1 MCFSYGCRSGNIG
14 DMKKL
19 LLRTTKTA
27 SETEKIARDLAAV
40 LRPGDIVALYG
51 PVGSGKTCFVRGLA
65 YGLGCSQKVK
75 SPSFSL
81 VNEYSGTLPLYH
93 IDFYRLEKEAEIID
107 LGWTDYLDS
116 DGVVAIEWAERVRN
130 MLPSN
135 RFDVYLD
142 FFGPKMRRVE
152 ILTGDNIGDRQF

>member
-1 MCFSYGCRSGNIG
+1 MNFPSACGSDNID

-19 LLRTTKTA
+19 LLRTTGSA
-27 SETEKIARDLAAV
+27 SETEKIARDMAAV

-65 YGLGCSQKVK
+65 RGLGCSQKVK

-81 VNEYSGTLPLYH
+81 VNEYSGGVPLYH
-93 IDFYRLEKEAEIID
+93 IDFYRLEKEAEIIN

-130 MLPSN
+130 MLPSG

-142 FFGPKMRRVE
+142 FLGSKMRRVE
-152 ILTGDNIGDRQF
+152 ILAGDNIGDRHF

>member
-1 MCFSYGCRSGNIG
+1 MREFLS
-14 DMKKL
+14 K
-19 LLRTTKTA
+19 TTKSA
-27 SETEKIARDLAAV
+27 SETEKIAQDLAGA
-40 LRPGDIVALYG
+40 LKSGDIVALYG

-65 YGLGCSQKVK
+65 SGLGCSQKVR

-81 VNEYSGTLPLYH
+81 VNEYSGPLPLYH

-116 DGVVAIEWAERVRN
+116 DGVLAIEWAERVRN
-130 MLPSN
+130 MLPSM

-142 FFGPKMRRVE
+142 FSGPEMRRVE
-152 ILTGDNIGDRQF
+152 IMADDNIGNR

>member
-1 MCFSYGCRSGNIG
+1 MNFPCGCKSDNIG
-14 DMKKL
+14 DMEKL
-19 LLRTTKTA
+19 LLRTTGSA

-40 LRPGDIVALYG
+40 LRPGDIIALYG

-65 YGLGCSQKVK
+65 CGLGCSQKVK

-81 VNEYSGTLPLYH
+81 VNEYSGSVPLYH

-130 MLPSN
+130 MLPPD

-142 FFGPKMRRVE
+142 FFGPGMRRVE
-152 ILTGDNIGDRQF
+152 ILAGDNIGDRQF

>member
-1 MCFSYGCRSGNIG
+1 MREFLS
-14 DMKKL
+14 K
-19 LLRTTKTA
+19 TTKSA
-27 SETEKIARDLAAV
+27 SETEKIARDLAGA
-40 LRPGDIVALYG
+40 LKSGDIVALYG

-65 YGLGCSQKVK
+65 SGLGCSQKVR

-81 VNEYSGTLPLYH
+81 VNEYSGPLPLYH

-116 DGVVAIEWAERVRN
+116 DGVLAIEWAERVRN
-130 MLPSN
+130 MLPSM

-142 FFGPKMRRVE
+142 FSGPEMRRVE
-152 ILTGDNIGDRQF
+152 IMADDNIGNR

>member
-1 MCFSYGCRSGNIG
+1 MNFSYDCRSGNIAN
-14 DMKKL
+14 MKKL
-19 LLRTTKTA
+19 LLKTTSSV
-27 SETEKIARDLAAV
+27 SETEQIARDLAAA

-65 YGLGCSQKVK
+65 SGLGCSQEVK

-81 VNEYSGTLPLYH
+81 VNEYSGSVPLYH

-107 LGWTDYLDS
+107 LGWIDYLDS

-130 MLPSN
+130 MLPLR

-142 FFGPKMRRVE
+142 FSGPKMRRVE
-152 ILTGDNIGDRQF
+152 ILAGDNIGNRQF

>member
-1 MCFSYGCRSGNIG
+1 MV
-14 DMKKL
+14 KL
-19 LLRTTKTA
+19 LSRTTGSA
-27 SETEKIARDLAAV
+27 SETEKIARDMAAV

-65 YGLGCSQKVK
+65 RGLGCIQEVK

-81 VNEYSGTLPLYH
+81 VNEYSGGVPIYH
-93 IDFYRLEKEAEIID
+93 IDFYRLEKEAEITD

-130 MLPSN
+130 MLPSG

-142 FFGPKMRRVE
+142 FFGPEMRRVE
-152 ILTGDNIGDRQF
+152 IFAGDNIGDRHF

>member
-1 MCFSYGCRSGNIG
+1 MNFPSAYGSDNID

-19 LLRTTKTA
+19 LLRTTGSA
-27 SETEKIARDLAAV
+27 SETEKIARDMAAV

-65 YGLGCSQKVK
+65 RGLGCSQKVK

-81 VNEYSGTLPLYH
+81 VNEYSGGVPLYH
-93 IDFYRLEKEAEIID
+93 IDFYRLEKEAEIIN

-130 MLPSN
+130 MLPSG

-142 FFGPKMRRVE
+142 FLGSKMRRVE
-152 ILTGDNIGDRQF
+152 ILAGDNIGDRHF

>member
-1 MCFSYGCRSGNIG
+1 
-14 DMKKL
+14 MKKML
-19 LLRTTKTA
+19 LKTTGDV
-27 SETEKIARDLAAV
+27 SETEMIGRDLAGV
-40 LRPGDIVALYG
+40 LRSGDIVALYG

-65 YGLGCSQKVK
+65 RGLGCSQQVK

-93 IDFYRLEKEAEIID
+93 IDFYRLEKEVEITD

-130 MLPSN
+130 MLPPN
-135 RFDVYLD
+135 RFDVYLG
-142 FFGPKMRRVE
+142 FSGAEMRRVE
-152 ILTGDNIGDRQF
+152 IITG